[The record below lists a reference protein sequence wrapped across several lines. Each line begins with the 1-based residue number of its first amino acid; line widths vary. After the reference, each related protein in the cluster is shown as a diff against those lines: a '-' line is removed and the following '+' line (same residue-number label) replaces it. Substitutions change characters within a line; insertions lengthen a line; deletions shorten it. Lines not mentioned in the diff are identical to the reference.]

1 MSGSEKLEIADLTA
15 LNAIAA
21 GSNKKNP
28 RIVAAGI
35 GGKLMGTKSLVTVT
49 AEQLTEDLKHN
60 NSLSQEQKNKIIQ
73 DVKDAKV
80 ANEVKKTEDA
90 TKLHISEQ
98 PWTLNNWYKHVN
110 WLNFV
115 LVIAIPSYGLFQA
128 FQYPP
133 CLKTLVLA
141 FVLYAFSGLSIT
153 AGYHRGWA
161 HKAYEMSTPVKWF
174 FALFGAGAIQGS
186 VKWWAHGH
194 RVHHR
199 YTDTNKDPYDARK
212 GFMYSH
218 LTWMLTIPNP
228 KHRARADISD
238 LIADPVV
245 KFQHTHYMALL
256 LLMAF
261 IVPTVTAGLFWG
273 DYWGGFI
280 YGGILKTFVIQ
291 QATFCVNSLAH
302 WIGKQPFDDRRTP
315 RDHALTALVTFGEG
329 YHNFHHEFPS
339 DYRNALKWY
348 QYDPTKVT
356 IYVLSKLGLA
366 HNLRTFSQNAIDQ
379 GRFQQQQ
386 KMLDKMRTN
395 LQWGQQVSELPVWD
409 REEFNTRAKKEGL
422 ILISGIIH
430 NVKTFIKE
438 HPGGQAVVRAS
449 LGKDASEAFN
459 GAVYAHSN
467 AAHNL
472 LANMRVAVLRDSN
485 PNNNTFAVQQQYLDD
500 HAIYKKLS

>member
-1 MSGSEKLEIADLTA
+1 MSDQLETVDLTA

-21 GSNKKNP
+21 GSNKKAP

-49 AEQLTEDLKHN
+49 AEQLTEDLKGKDM
-60 NSLSQEQKNKIIQ
+60 SQAEKDKLIDEARKNENKP
-73 DVKDAKV
+73 
-80 ANEVKKTEDA
+80 
-90 TKLHISEQ
+90 LHISEQ
-98 PWTLNNWYKHVN
+98 PWTMSNWYQHVN
-110 WLNFV
+110 WLNFI
-115 LVIAIPSYGLFQA
+115 LVVAIPIYGLYQA
-128 FQYPP
+128 SQYVPNY
-133 CLKTLVLA
+133 KTISLA
-141 FVLYAFSGLSIT
+141 LVLYAFSGLSIT

-161 HKAYEMSTPVKWF
+161 HKSYEMSYPVKLF
-174 FALFGAGAIQGS
+174 FAFFGAGAIQGS
-186 VKWWAHGH
+186 IKWWAHSH

-218 LTWMLTIPNP
+218 LTWMLVKPNP

-238 LIADPVV
+238 LTCDSVV
-245 KFQHTHYMALL
+245 KFQHKHYLSVMLL
-256 LLMAF
+256 AAWIL
-261 IVPTVTAGLFWG
+261 PTVVAGHFWG

-280 YGGILKTFVIQ
+280 YGGILKTAFIQ

-315 RDHALTALVTFGEG
+315 RDHGLTALVTFGEG

-339 DYRNALKWY
+339 DYRNALKWW
-348 QYDPTKVT
+348 QYDPTKVS
-356 IYVLSKLGLA
+356 IWLLSKLGLA
-366 HNLRTFSQNAIDQ
+366 YNLRTFSANAIEQ

-386 KMLDKMRTN
+386 KKLDQMKAK
-395 LQWGQQVSELPVWD
+395 LQWGSEISELPVWD
-409 REEFNTRAKKEGL
+409 RQEFTERAKKEGL
-422 ILISGIIH
+422 ILISGIVH
-430 NVKTFIKE
+430 NVKGFIKE

-449 LGKDASEAFN
+449 LGKDATEAFN

-472 LANMRVAVLRDSN
+472 LASMRVAVVNDCN
-485 PNNNTFAVQQQYLDD
+485 PVNNTFAAQQEYLDKHHIYRKD
-500 HAIYKKLS
+500 H